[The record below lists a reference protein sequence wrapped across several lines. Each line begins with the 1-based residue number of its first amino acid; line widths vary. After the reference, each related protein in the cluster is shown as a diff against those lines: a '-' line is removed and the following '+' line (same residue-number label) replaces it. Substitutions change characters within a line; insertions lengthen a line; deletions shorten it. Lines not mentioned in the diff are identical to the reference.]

1 MLLHGPGRI
10 VPSSH
15 VVGYLTVF
23 VLLKAAASTMPEP
36 ISDKT
41 HQPLSAAERLFFSAV
56 SALILSAVS
65 ELFSN
70 LAACLTTLPSVL
82 NQALEFSSLVL
93 GNIARVGGLTL
104 VYVAVFASYNTF
116 PQEHASKASKYPIAR
131 DKGAIPNSELM
142 TAVAATATAQAA
154 TVAVALQCVQ
164 LAGRDGHTLRSQTG
178 RLGRAE
184 PSQLLGR
191 RPCSQTGCVAMPLAW
206 AVQPRIAMPVH
217 LRATAPAAAALAL
230 ELSCSVRPATAHVA
244 RVTSPEVDFRLEA
257 QQRALGV
264 CPHRGSPLFTL
275 PSLLPLPPPP
285 ALPPQVPQPDA
296 VVDDELSTN
305 YSLESD
311 ITCPLNDDFEH
322 YLAPLNDDFEHYL
335 AREGQPIFGFTL
347 NALLGKSGNEEYK
360 AKVTLNLSDAGKKDI
375 SSIIFF
381 CHKYNADIL
390 IKVLHGP
397 VPQGCGLTSSETK
410 PCFCRRV
417 ETDEFMSQYWH
428 INDVLVATTSAD
440 LSDALYSYFTKTFP
454 MKPLPMRDK
463 PHLSLLLTPTSVG
476 SFSCFILHLE
486 VHINFVRIFLKL
498 LLPQQRVEPV
508 PSLHCFLNLKE
519 TPFPV

>member
-1 MLLHGPGRI
+1 MSGRAAVPAAAGAHACGGGQPAGYGQPAGCLSAWTLPPFPVIGPAA
-10 VPSSH
+10 VPAQPGPVQSGCT
-15 VVGYLTVF
+15 VVGP
-23 VLLKAAASTMPEP
+23 AAVMA
-36 ISDKT
+36 
-41 HQPLSAAERLFFSAV
+41 QPGPAALSG
-56 SALILSAVS
+56 
-65 ELFSN
+65 
-70 LAACLTTLPSVL
+70 C
-82 NQALEFSSLVL
+82 
-93 GNIARVGGLTL
+93 
-104 VYVAVFASYNTF
+104 
-116 PQEHASKASKYPIAR
+116 
-131 DKGAIPNSELM
+131 
-142 TAVAATATAQAA
+142 ATYDHPG
-154 TVAVALQCVQ
+154 Q
-164 LAGRDGHTLRSQTG
+164 LAGRIAAPL
-178 RLGRAE
+178 L
-184 PSQLLGR
+184 PSLPALPPGPPPPSSPSL
-191 RPCSQTGCVAMPLAW
+191 PCPAATGCVAMPLAW

-311 ITCPLNDDFEH
+311 ITCPLNDD
-322 YLAPLNDDFEHYL
+322 YEHYL

-347 NALLGKSGNEEYK
+347 NALFGKSGNEEYK

-476 SFSCFILHLE
+476 SSSCFLHRSSYQLRAYIPE
-486 VHINFVRIFLKL
+486 APASTTTSRTSSKFA
-498 LLPQQRVEPV
+498 LLPQ
-508 PSLHCFLNLKE
+508 S
-519 TPFPV
+519 

>member
-1 MLLHGPGRI
+1 
-10 VPSSH
+10 
-15 VVGYLTVF
+15 
-23 VLLKAAASTMPEP
+23 
-36 ISDKT
+36 
-41 HQPLSAAERLFFSAV
+41 
-56 SALILSAVS
+56 
-65 ELFSN
+65 
-70 LAACLTTLPSVL
+70 
-82 NQALEFSSLVL
+82 
-93 GNIARVGGLTL
+93 
-104 VYVAVFASYNTF
+104 
-116 PQEHASKASKYPIAR
+116 
-131 DKGAIPNSELM
+131 
-142 TAVAATATAQAA
+142 
-154 TVAVALQCVQ
+154 
-164 LAGRDGHTLRSQTG
+164 
-178 RLGRAE
+178 
-184 PSQLLGR
+184 
-191 RPCSQTGCVAMPLAW
+191 
-206 AVQPRIAMPVH
+206 MPVH

-244 RVTSPEVDFRLEA
+244 RLTSPEVDFRLEA

-275 PSLLPLPPPP
+275 PSLLPSPPPP

-296 VVDDELSTN
+296 VDDDKLSTN

-347 NALLGKSGNEEYK
+347 NALFGKSGKNFTQAVTLPDATLWLFSGNEEYK
-360 AKVTLNLSDAGKKDI
+360 AIVTLNLTGVRVPRSLA
-375 SSIIFF
+375 
-381 CHKYNADIL
+381 YNADIS
-390 IKVLHGP
+390 IKILHGP

-428 INDVLVATTSAD
+428 IDDALVATTSAD

-476 SFSCFILHLE
+476 SSSCFLHRSSYQLRAYIPE
-486 VHINFVRIFLKL
+486 APASTTTSRTSSKFA
-498 LLPQQRVEPV
+498 LLPQ
-508 PSLHCFLNLKE
+508 S
-519 TPFPV
+519 